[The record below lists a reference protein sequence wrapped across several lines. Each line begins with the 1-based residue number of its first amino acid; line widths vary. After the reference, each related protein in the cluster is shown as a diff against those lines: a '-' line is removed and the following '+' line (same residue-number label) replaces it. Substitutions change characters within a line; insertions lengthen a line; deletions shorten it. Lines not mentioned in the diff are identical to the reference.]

1 MFLLDHAP
9 IKRPKRYR
17 RHGAEPVDKACNIP
31 RSTLNMWLM
40 TTGEQSQIVETPS
53 SARAAEINADSDSNI
68 DEDNRVIIH
77 HYIIHTSCMT
87 FFQELCGIAFE
98 ILFFQ

>member
-1 MFLLDHAP
+1 MHQLNDQSVTEDTVQSQLAKPAGF
-9 IKRPKRYR
+9 
-17 RHGAEPVDKACNIP
+17 P

-77 HYIIHTSCMT
+77 HIIHTSCMT
-87 FFQELCGIAFE
+87 FFQELCGITFE

>member
-17 RHGAEPVDKACNIP
+17 RYGAEPVGDACNTP

-53 SARAAEINADSDSNI
+53 SARAAEINADSDRNI
-68 DEDNRVIIH
+68 DENNRDHPPLH
-77 HYIIHTSCMT
+77 HPYIMYD
-87 FFQELCGIAFE
+87 LLPGIM
-98 ILFFQ
+98 